1 MYNEE
6 YRGIPEEFT
15 PLSIKQYI
23 VMHIVCM
30 IPIVGLIY
38 ILKLAIMEENRNKK
52 NFALSYLVV
61 IAIALIAF
69 LIFKEPLLSLIKSS
83 Y

>member
-23 VMHIVCM
+23 IMHIVCM

-52 NFALSYLVV
+52 NFALSYLAV
-61 IAIALIAF
+61 IAITLIAF
-69 LIFKEPLLSLIKSS
+69 LIFKEPLLSLIKSA

>member
-6 YRGIPEEFT
+6 YRGIPEEYT
-15 PLSIKQYI
+15 PLSVKQYAI
-23 VMHIVCM
+23 MHIICM

-38 ILKLAIMEENRNKK
+38 ILKLAIMEENKNKK

-61 IAIALIAF
+61 IGIMFLLL
-69 LIFKEPLLSLIKSS
+69 LIFHKPLLSIIKSI
-83 Y
+83 